1 MLEKQKDYTI
11 KVQNRLLIE
20 CCLMLELFWARA
32 DSAGDEKLKLR
43 IGNLLEK
50 MQKQGY

>member
-11 KVQNRLLIE
+11 KVQNKLLIE
-20 CCLMLELFWARA
+20 CFRMLELFWAKA

-43 IGNLLEK
+43 IGELLEK
-50 MQKQGY
+50 MQEQGY